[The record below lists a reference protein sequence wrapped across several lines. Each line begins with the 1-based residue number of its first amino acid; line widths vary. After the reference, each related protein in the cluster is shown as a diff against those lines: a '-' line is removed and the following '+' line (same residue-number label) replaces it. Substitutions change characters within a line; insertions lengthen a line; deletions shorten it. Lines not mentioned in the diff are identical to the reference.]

1 MKKGSK
7 SVLPMIA
14 RYAVLVAVIVLV
26 LIAVDIFLDKQDTVV
41 YSPPKP
47 LVVVQQP
54 QIGRVFKRGV
64 FPSYVQAKDT
74 IPVISLVSG
83 TIETFPVSVGQSVKK
98 DEVLA
103 TIDSEPFLQQVK
115 QAEAA
120 YLASES
126 TFTRIA
132 SLYKNKATTEQS
144 YDQVKAQ
151 RDAAKA
157 QYDLAQLQLGY
168 ATLKAPVTGTILMKN
183 SSVGSLTGGQQPLAV
198 MADLSSLV
206 VNVEVPE
213 TYYEKFWNN
222 IDALRIE
229 ITNPSWDA
237 PVEAVLSHIDPF
249 VQSESKTF
257 TLEALLDNGE
267 ELVRPGMAV
276 NVSITY
282 QEQDDAY
289 RMGQS
294 IRKSDGSWYIYHP
307 ESQRVEYVRV
317 PVELEDEEFFK
328 VPEAYQASYFVVDG
342 QHILFDN
349 QEVRVKG
356 DLL

>member
-1 MKKGSK
+1 
-7 SVLPMIA
+7 MIA
-14 RYAVLVAVIVLV
+14 RYAVLAAVIVLV
-26 LIAVDIFLDKQDTVV
+26 LIAVDIFLGKQDKIV

-47 LVVVQQP
+47 LVVVEQP
-54 QIGRVFKRGV
+54 QIGRVSKRGV
-64 FPSYVQAKDT
+64 FPSYIQAKDT

-83 TIETFPVSVGQSVKK
+83 TIETFPVSVGQFVEK

-103 TIDSEPFLQQVK
+103 TIDSESFLQQAK

-132 SLYKNKATTEQS
+132 SLYKNKATTEQN

-157 QYDLAQLQLGY
+157 QYEIADLQLGY
-168 ATLKAPVTGTILMKN
+168 ATVKAPVSGTILMKN
-183 SSVGSLTGGQQPLAV
+183 SSVGSLTGGSQPLAV
-198 MADLSSLV
+198 MADLTTLV
-206 VNVEVPE
+206 VKVEVPE

-222 IDALRIE
+222 LGSLHIE

-237 PVEAVLSHIDPF
+237 PVGARLSHIDPF
-249 VQSESKTF
+249 VQSGSKTF
-257 TLEALLDNGE
+257 TLEALLDSGE
-267 ELVRPGMAV
+267 ELIRPGMAV
-276 NVSITY
+276 AVSITY
-282 QEQDDAY
+282 QEQEDAY
-289 RMGQS
+289 RMSQS
-294 IRKSDGSWYIYHP
+294 IRKSDGSWYLYHP
-307 ESQRVEYVRV
+307 ESQRVEYIRI

-328 VPEAYQASYFVVDG
+328 VPDAYQKSYFVVDG

-349 QEVRVKG
+349 QEVRSKG

>member
-1 MKKGSK
+1 MKKGSRGL
-7 SVLPMIA
+7 LPIIA
-14 RYAVLVAVIVLV
+14 RYAVLAAVIILV
-26 LIAVDIFLDKQDTVV
+26 LIAVDIFLGKQDKVV

-54 QIGRVFKRGV
+54 QRGRVVKQGF
-64 FPSYVQAKDT
+64 FPAYVQAQDL
-74 IPVISLVSG
+74 IPVIPLVG
-83 TIETFPVSVGQSVKK
+83 GAIETFPVSVGQFVKK

-132 SLYKNKATTEQS
+132 SLYQNKATTEQN

-157 QYDLAQLQLGY
+157 QYDLAKLQLGY
-168 ATLKAPVTGTILMKN
+168 ATVKAPVTGTILTKAG
-183 SSVGSLTGGQQPLAV
+183 SVGSLTGGQQPLAV
-198 MADLSSLV
+198 MADLLSLIV
-206 VNVEVPE
+206 KVEVPE

-222 IDALRIE
+222 LGSLRIE
-229 ITNPSWDA
+229 ITNPRWEA
-237 PVEAVLSHIDPF
+237 PIEATLLHIDPF
-249 VQSESKTF
+249 IQSQSKTF
-257 TLEALLDNGE
+257 TLEALLTNGQ

-276 NVSITY
+276 LVSITY

-307 ESQRVEYVRV
+307 ESNRVEYIRI
-317 PVELEDEEFFK
+317 PIELEDEEFFK
-328 VPEAYQASYFVVDG
+328 VPEAYEESYFVVDG

-356 DLL
+356 DSL